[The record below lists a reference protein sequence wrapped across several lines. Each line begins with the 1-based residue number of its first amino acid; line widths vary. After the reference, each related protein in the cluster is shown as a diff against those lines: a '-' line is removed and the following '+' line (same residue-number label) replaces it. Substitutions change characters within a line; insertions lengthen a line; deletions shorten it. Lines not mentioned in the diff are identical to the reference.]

1 MTQALRAPAT
11 GTRTARAASGGAR
24 ATATSAQA
32 NPSGANASAA
42 SSLPVA
48 TALQIS
54 DVAITSRRAINASAT
69 AWIGA
74 VSSRWQRS
82 SRSAACDSASSKLA
96 SACAA
101 AQRCRQSLE
110 RAAARR
116 SRDGVTAQRRSIS
129 LLLTPGRSSY
139 VGAAAAPRVL
149 SSSKKRHLAP
159 PGPRQ
164 LPANLGCELK
174 HVDGHALPHPIR
186 RLHLRERGLARAKVC
201 FALEQ
206 GKGHHAPAI
215 SIDEHRQ
222 PALP

>member
-116 SRDGVTAQRRSIS
+116 SRDGVTRATAFHLVAAHAWPEQLRRSGGGPAS
-129 LLLTPGRSSY
+129 AEFVEEAASRAPRAAPATGESRLRAQTRRWTRSSPSHQ
-139 VGAAAAPRVL
+139 AAPSARARARSREGWL
-149 SSSKKRHLAP
+149 RSRTRQGSSRARHLD
-159 PGPRQ
+159 R
-164 LPANLGCELK
+164 
-174 HVDGHALPHPIR
+174 
-186 RLHLRERGLARAKVC
+186 
-201 FALEQ
+201 
-206 GKGHHAPAI
+206 
-215 SIDEHRQ
+215 
-222 PALP
+222 